1 LTLTAFRRQ
10 PAGELEGLRILC
22 GVRVSTAHQTENWS
36 VSAQEGLAGK
46 LEAMGATVVPFDEQA
61 ISGTDLNK
69 RKLLL
74 EMLDRLDKGLA
85 DGLAYYDVKRLTRN
99 PWGIDAG
106 VIARR
111 LVAQRAVFVTN
122 ARTFRLWQESDLLAF
137 QFECLL
143 AGIEVRSIRDTFW
156 RGIFKR
162 AETEM
167 MHMGKAA
174 IGYRVRHEVERKSNG
189 REYDHKS
196 IEKDPLQAE
205 MMATMIQL
213 LDECHSLGEVCR
225 RLNRAGYL
233 LTARG
238 QHRGQRIVPWKPHT
252 LRRMF
257 ENPLYSGTFTFGRFS
272 RRRSPIWEEHR
283 FTHFDHAVP
292 ELAYWTRSQ
301 VLRWRDKFK
310 PTGSFVPQSRA
321 RKYVRGLIG
330 VLACAE
336 CGRPMVSAGRLGYQC
351 RAANNEPGLCPRPQV
366 LGEAPALRELR
377 RLLPK
382 LLPSQ
387 ADVEEGKRRHGIDR
401 GRIVELEARVAVLE
415 TEQARDTEA
424 WMAMSTK
431 PVMLT
436 RALEERERELVAA
449 QAALERAR
457 EEASAGEEEMLRIL
471 EQIPAQE
478 AFDKLATDQARMA
491 VYRRLVSDVRIRGE
505 GIARQRRWNV
515 VSYRPKY
522 GLDSGRL
529 VLC

>member
-36 VSAQEGLAGK
+36 VSAQEGLADK
-46 LEAMGATVVPFDEQA
+46 LTAMGATVIPFDEQA

-74 EMLDRLDKGLA
+74 DMLDRLDKGLA
-85 DGLAYYDVKRLTRN
+85 DGLAYYDIKRLTRN

-111 LVAQRAVFVTN
+111 LVGQRAVFVTN
-122 ARTFRLWQESDLLAF
+122 ARIFRLWQESDLLAF

-162 AETEM
+162 VETEM

-196 IEKDPLQAE
+196 LEKDPLQAE
-205 MMATMIQL
+205 MMDTVIQL

-225 RLNRAGYL
+225 RLNQAGQL
-233 LTARG
+233 LAARG
-238 QHRGQRIVPWKPHT
+238 ERRGQLIVPWKPNT

-257 ENPLYSGTFTFGRFS
+257 ENPLYGGTFTFGRFS

-292 ELAYWTRSQ
+292 ELAYWTQAQ

-330 VLACAE
+330 VLACVE

-366 LGEAPALRELR
+366 LGEGPALRALR
-377 RLLPK
+377 ALLPDV
-382 LLPSQ
+382 LPNQ
-387 ADVEEGKRRHGIDR
+387 ADLAEEGARQAADAGH
-401 GRIVELEARVAVLE
+401 VAELDARVAVLTDE
-415 TEQARDTEA
+415 QERDTAAWLTMNIKPVALTQALEKREQLLVQAREA
-424 WMAMSTK
+424 AERARGD
-431 PVMLT
+431 MLT
-436 RALEERERELVAA
+436 RHEQAPLHAGDNLADFDELT
-449 QAALERAR
+449 L
-457 EEASAGEEEMLRIL
+457 S
-471 EQIPAQE
+471 EQ
-478 AFDKLATDQARMA
+478 MA
-491 VYRRLVSDVRIRGE
+491 VFRRLVSGVRIRGT
-505 GIARQRRWNV
+505 GIARARRWEV
-515 VSYRPKY
+515 IAFTRRFGKP
-522 GLDSGRL
+522 G
-529 VLC
+529 